1 MRGEARGQ
9 GSSPLRLRLA
19 LLLLACLA
27 GPAAAQTGLP
37 CPLPDDLKPDPI
49 ALPATKL
56 KLVAHDE
63 VRIVALGGGGTLGRA
78 VPPGQAYPDRLAA
91 WLQFA
96 MPGAPWTVINKGV
109 VGDSTPAMV
118 KRLRGDVMEQKPS
131 LVLWETGTHE
141 AAVGGNVE
149 AFGEAV
155 QNGIETLRAAKIDV
169 ILIDMQYS
177 PRTSAMINFEPYV
190 NALREVADQNDVP
203 VFDRYQLM
211 HAWTDAGLIDF
222 HTRDQAKRLESI
234 RRIYD
239 CVAAGLAQMIL
250 DDLKQP

>member
-1 MRGEARGQ
+1 MRGEVRTLGL
-9 GSSPLRLRLA
+9 GLVLG
-19 LLLLACLA
+19 LLLACS
-27 GPAAAQTGLP
+27 PAAAQLVSP
-37 CPLPDDLKPDPI
+37 CPVPDELKPEP
-49 ALPATKL
+49 APLPTTKAR
-56 KLVAHDE
+56 LVARDE

-78 VPPGQAYPDRLAA
+78 VPQGQAYPDRLAA
-91 WLQFA
+91 WLQYG
-96 MPGAPWTVINKGV
+96 MPATRWLVLNKGV
-109 VGDSTPAMV
+109 VGDSTLAMV
-118 KRLRGDVMEQKPS
+118 KRIMGEILDLRPS

-155 QNGIETLRAAKIDV
+155 QSGIEALRAAKIDLV
-169 ILIDMQYS
+169 LIDMQYS
-177 PRTSAMINFEPYV
+177 PRTSSLINFDPYL

-211 HAWTDAGLIDF
+211 HAWTDTGLIDF
-222 HTRDQAKRLESI
+222 HTRDQAKRAEAT

-250 DDLKQP
+250 TDLK

>member
-1 MRGEARGQ
+1 MTGEAK
-9 GSSPLRLRLA
+9 RLGLLLLA
-19 LLLLACLA
+19 LLLACS
-27 GPAAAQTGLP
+27 PAAAQLAAP
-37 CPLPDDLKPDPI
+37 CPVPDELKAEPVP
-49 ALPATKL
+49 LPATKA
-56 KLVAHDE
+56 KLVARDE

-78 VPPGQAYPDRLAA
+78 VPQGQAYPDRLAA
-91 WLQFA
+91 WLQYGA
-96 MPGAPWTVINKGV
+96 PGARWLVLNKGV

-118 KRLRGDVMEQKPS
+118 KRLRSEVLGSNPS

-141 AAVGGNVE
+141 AAVGSNVE
-149 AFGEAV
+149 AFAEAV
-155 QNGIETLRAAKIDV
+155 QSGIEVLRAAKIDL

-177 PRTSAMINFEPYV
+177 PRTSSVINFDPYL

-211 HAWTDAGLIDF
+211 HAWTDAGLLDF
-222 HTRDQAKRLESI
+222 HTRDQAKRAEGV

-250 DDLKQP
+250 TDLK

>member
-1 MRGEARGQ
+1 MRGEARGL
-9 GSSPLRLRLA
+9 GLSALRLLA
-19 LLLLACLA
+19 LLLLASWA
-27 GPAAAQTGLP
+27 GPAAAQIAAP
-37 CPLPDDLKPDPI
+37 CPVPDDLKPDAV
-49 ALPATKL
+49 ALPATKA
-56 KLVAHDE
+56 KLVAREE

-91 WLQFA
+91 WLQN
-96 MPGAPWTVINKGV
+96 GAPAARWTVINKGV
-109 VGDSTPAMV
+109 VGDSAPAMV
-118 KRLRGDVMEQKPS
+118 KRLRAEVLEQKPS

-155 QNGIETLRAAKIDV
+155 QAGIEVARAAKVDL

-177 PRTSAMINFEPYV
+177 PRTSSVIHFEPYV
-190 NALREVADQNDVP
+190 TALREVADQNDVP
-203 VFDRYQLM
+203 VYDRYQLM
-211 HAWTDAGLIDF
+211 HAWTDASLFDF
-222 HTRDQAKRLESI
+222 HTRDQAKRAETT

-250 DDLKQP
+250 EDVK